1 MASRHSGSLLCAGAS
16 GPAIRWRVVGALSGW
31 QVLPCRKPVTAR
43 PHSLDME
50 PRVISSNESPAGTPL
65 SLELLRR
72 LVQAALEMSGEL
84 DQRTLLTTS
93 LDAARGTLGA
103 DGSSFWVPDE
113 LQASIQL
120 ATCQLATGRGAE
132 AMRGSTVPLSALEAT
147 EVESYA
153 LAAPVI
159 TGGRTIGY
167 LRVARDAHSD
177 ATPFVAPDRELLAL
191 LADSTA
197 SALRT
202 AARLKANDR
211 SSDLTLVEE
220 LSREIGSSLD
230 LDRVLQ
236 TVVNIAAKAVRFDL
250 GALALYENGKCDIR
264 AVAGTAA
271 VDSNA
276 EEMQDLAFR
285 AAWAAGTGEMFYLSD
300 REAPGSDTER
310 IFLQFFDAEL
320 AKVEMQSGLYLPLRD
335 EEGIVGIL
343 LLEAKTAEFA
353 SVRER
358 EVARILANQATVAI
372 RNAKLYSQVP
382 LADALGAIS
391 AKRAAFFAIPRRR
404 RTVAGVAVVVLL
416 ALVTLV
422 RWPLRVVADSP
433 VFRPTSWAT
442 VRPSVSGTVDRVLVR
457 EGSIVIAGEPLAQ
470 LRDIEARAARS
481 SAEAT
486 VRAAVREAAVA
497 ASRGDAAGQRLQNIR
512 EASARATL
520 AVRDEALQTLT
531 LRAPASGTVL
541 TARPELLLDTKLR
554 AGDPFV
560 VLGQT
565 DTLELEFSV
574 EQREIDRV
582 RVGDVVRIRLD
593 ALPQQTIEG
602 RVTWIG
608 ALPLSTLPLPAF
620 PSGERATST
629 PLVHFPVRALVPNAD
644 GAIKPGMAAHARVL
658 TAPTSLAGRMLVT
671 PSRVVRLLWWRMWS
685 WV

>member
-1 MASRHSGSLLCAGAS
+1 ME
-16 GPAIRWRVVGALSGW
+16 LSHG
-31 QVLPCRKPVTAR
+31 VLR
-43 PHSLDME
+43 
-50 PRVISSNESPAGTPL
+50 G
-65 SLELLRR
+65 
-72 LVQAALEMSGEL
+72 LVQAALDMSGEL

-93 LDAARGTLGA
+93 LNAARSTLSA
-103 DGSSFWVPDE
+103 DGSSFWVPAE
-113 LQASIQL
+113 QQ
-120 ATCQLATGRGAE
+120 ATCQLATGLGAE
-132 AMRGSTVPLSALEAT
+132 AVRGSTVPLTVLDAVGVNAYT
-147 EVESYA
+147 
-153 LAAPVI
+153 LAVPVV
-159 TGGRTIGY
+159 TGGRTAGY
-167 LRVARDAHSD
+167 LRVARDAHD
-177 ATPFVAPDRELLAL
+177 ARSPFAASDRELLAL

-197 SALRT
+197 SALQT

-211 SSDLTLVEE
+211 SGDLTLVEE

-250 GALALYENGKCDIR
+250 GALALYEKGKCDIR
-264 AVAGTAA
+264 AVAGSVA

-310 IFLQFFDAEL
+310 IFVQFFEAEL

-343 LLEAKTAEFA
+343 LLEAKSAEFA

-358 EVARILANQATVAI
+358 ELARILANQATVAI

-382 LADALGAIS
+382 LAEALGAIS
-391 AKRAAFFAIPRRR
+391 AKRAEFFAIPRRR
-404 RTVAGVAVVVLL
+404 RTIGGVSALVTL

-422 RWPLRVVADSP
+422 RWPLRVVANTP
-433 VFRPTSWAT
+433 VFRPTSFAT
-442 VRPSVSGTVDRVLVR
+442 VRPLVSGTVDRVLVR
-457 EGSIVIAGEPLAQ
+457 EGSEVAAGAPLAQ
-470 LRDIEARAARS
+470 LRDIEARAARL

-486 VRAAVREAAVA
+486 IRSAEREAVVA
-497 ASRGDAAGQRLQNIR
+497 ASRGDAAGQRLQDIR
-512 EASARATL
+512 ATSARATL

-531 LRAPASGTVL
+531 LRAPVSGTVL
-541 TARPELLLDTKLR
+541 TARPELLIDTKLR
-554 AGDPFV
+554 AGDAFV
-560 VLGQT
+560 LLGRT

-582 RVGDVVRIRLD
+582 RAGDAVRIRVD
-593 ALPQQTIEG
+593 ALPQRTIEG

-608 ALPLSTLPLPAF
+608 ALPLPATPSTA
-620 PSGERATST
+620 
-629 PLVHFPVRALVPNAD
+629 LVHFPVRALVPNAD
-644 GAIKPGMAAHARVL
+644 GAIRPGMGANARVL
-658 TAPTSLAGRMLVT
+658 TAPASLAERLLRT
-671 PSRVVRLLWWRMWS
+671 PTRVVRLMWWRMWS

>member
-1 MASRHSGSLLCAGAS
+1 ME
-16 GPAIRWRVVGALSGW
+16 LSHE
-31 QVLPCRKPVTAR
+31 VLR
-43 PHSLDME
+43 
-50 PRVISSNESPAGTPL
+50 G
-65 SLELLRR
+65 
-72 LVQAALEMSGEL
+72 LVQAALDMSGEL
-84 DQRTLLTTS
+84 DQRSLLTTS
-93 LDAARGTLGA
+93 LNAARSTLSA
-103 DGSSFWVPDE
+103 DGSSFWVPNE
-113 LQASIQL
+113 QQ
-120 ATCQLATGRGAE
+120 ATCQLATGLGAE
-132 AMRGSTVPLSALEAT
+132 TVRGSTVPLAVLDTADVSAYT
-147 EVESYA
+147 
-153 LAAPVI
+153 LAMPVV
-159 TGGRTIGY
+159 TGGRTAGY
-167 LRVARDAHSD
+167 LRVARDAHNARS
-177 ATPFVAPDRELLAL
+177 PFAASDRELLAL

-197 SALRT
+197 SALQI

-250 GALALYENGKCDIR
+250 GALALYEKGKCDIR
-264 AVAGTAA
+264 AVAGSAA

-310 IFLQFFDAEL
+310 IFLQFFEAEL

-343 LLEAKTAEFA
+343 LLESKTAEFA

-358 EVARILANQATVAI
+358 EMARILANQATVAI

-382 LADALGAIS
+382 LAEALGAIS
-391 AKRAAFFAIPRRR
+391 AKRAEFFAIPRRR
-404 RTVAGVAVVVLL
+404 RAIGGVSALVTL

-422 RWPLRVVADSP
+422 SWPLRVVANTP
-433 VFRPTSWAT
+433 VFRPTSFAT
-442 VRPSVSGTVDRVLVR
+442 VRPLVSGTVDRVLVR
-457 EGSIVIAGEPLAQ
+457 EGSEVAAGAPLAQ
-470 LRDIEARAARS
+470 LRDIEARAARL

-486 VRAAVREAAVA
+486 IRSAEREAVVA
-497 ASRGDAAGQRLQNIR
+497 ASRGDAAGQRLQDIR
-512 EASARATL
+512 ATSARATL

-531 LRAPASGTVL
+531 LRAPVSGTVL
-541 TARPELLLDTKLR
+541 TARPELLIDTKLR
-554 AGDPFV
+554 AGDAFV
-560 VLGQT
+560 MLGRT

-582 RVGDVVRIRLD
+582 RAGDAVRIRVD
-593 ALPQQTIEG
+593 ALPQRTIEG

-608 ALPLSTLPLPAF
+608 ALPLPATPST
-620 PSGERATST
+620 T
-629 PLVHFPVRALVPNAD
+629 LVHFPVRALVPNAD
-644 GAIKPGMAAHARVL
+644 GAIRPGMGANARVL
-658 TAPTSLAGRMLVT
+658 TAPASLAERLLRT
-671 PSRVVRLLWWRMWS
+671 PTRVVRLMWWRMWS